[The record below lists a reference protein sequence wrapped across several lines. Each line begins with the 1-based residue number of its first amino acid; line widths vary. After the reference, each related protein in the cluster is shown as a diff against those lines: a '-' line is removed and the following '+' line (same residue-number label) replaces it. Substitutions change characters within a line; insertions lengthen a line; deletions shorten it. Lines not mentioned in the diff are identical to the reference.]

1 MTIKAKEING
11 KYNADIVISYSDA
24 CKTLQADSKG
34 GIGEGMAVVAVD

>member
-1 MTIKAKEING
+1 MKIKAKEING

-24 CKTLQADSKG
+24 YNNPSNDSKG